1 MPSPSLAMEQT
12 VVVEHTAVA
21 VGFGPKIDPRTVA
34 SDMEVV
40 LPNLPAATAPLV
52 PPIPNPSSLSV
63 VSDLGD
69 VAPLLSNSLANP
81 PTPPSTKPFGPWM
94 MVERRMCHN
103 YRKAFTTTQNE
114 TISEVKGSR
123 FNLIFEEDA
132 MAIPTIIT
140 NATNSIDARD
150 VGKMPIESSKVTR
163 DASKMYVVVTRSKHP
178 SASTAVKSLAKSTVT
193 HHREMIIDA
202 PRPAKSQVTPSIH
215 KPIFVQN
222 QYATS
227 SVKHARRASHLSA
240 SRFAH
245 FNRRDPAIDKRKHIM
260 QLWSIRIVIQI
271 LFSKHLPVALLLLRV
286 LRASLGAYGCV
297 GRTQFKCSF
306 FAIIFS
312 SYIVRLLVSLRLL
325 LLCLLLFMQSP
336 WLHGAKLFGCILGL
350 SLLLFMVFGS
360 SWVTSIPRLILLI
373 GVAAHDLRMQ
383 VGSPT
388 ITMFK
393 DNWKSLPSLSDT
405 ISQFTTAV
413 EIELRALLDQ
423 EKLLWQQKSHS
434 DGVASGDHNKS
445 YFHRKAKI
453 HQSRNKVS
461 SLRLL
466 DDAWCEDENSLRDT
480 AAIYFRNLYVN
491 SDASSG

>member
-1 MPSPSLAMEQT
+1 
-12 VVVEHTAVA
+12 
-21 VGFGPKIDPRTVA
+21 
-34 SDMEVV
+34 MEVV

-286 LRASLGAYGCV
+286 
-297 GRTQFKCSF
+297 
-306 FAIIFS
+306 
-312 SYIVRLLVSLRLL
+312 VRLPLTW
-325 LLCLLLFMQSP
+325 
-336 WLHGAKLFGCILGL
+336 WLI
-350 SLLLFMVFGS
+350 
-360 SWVTSIPRLILLI
+360 TS
-373 GVAAHDLRMQ
+373 
-383 VGSPT
+383 
-388 ITMFK
+388 
-393 DNWKSLPSLSDT
+393 
-405 ISQFTTAV
+405 
-413 EIELRALLDQ
+413 
-423 EKLLWQQKSHS
+423 
-434 DGVASGDHNKS
+434 
-445 YFHRKAKI
+445 RKAKI

-480 AAIYFRNLYVN
+480 AAIYFRNLYFDEVIAALMDMVPLKAPGPDGLHAEFFQRQWFVVGLDICRAIQSVFQGGDLELSLNRATIVLLPKVN
-491 SDASSG
+491 VP